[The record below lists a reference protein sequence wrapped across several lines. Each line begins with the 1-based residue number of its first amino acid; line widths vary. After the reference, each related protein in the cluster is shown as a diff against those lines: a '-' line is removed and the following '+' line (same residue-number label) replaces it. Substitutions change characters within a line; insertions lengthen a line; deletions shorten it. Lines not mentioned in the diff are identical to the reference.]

1 MALKIIRNDIT
12 KMQVDAI
19 VNTANENP
27 IVGDGCDTAVYNAAG
42 KENLLALRKQIG
54 HINEGDA
61 AITPGLALPAKY
73 IIHAVSPLY
82 IEDDAEVEG
91 RLRNCYRNSFKLAL
105 GNDIHSIAFPL
116 IATGSYGY
124 PKEEGMRVAVDEIN
138 GFLLQHDM
146 EVYLVVFSGETAELA
161 RRIDPELKTY
171 IDENYLKRCVEDEY
185 AYSSESVKPR
195 WHEAKSSA
203 KAMEP
208 EFIEEDGCFEAA
220 PQVLGSPIAQ
230 KSVCMDAAIS
240 KEFDEEEDGK
250 SLSEHIKHVS
260 DTFSEYLMYLI
271 ESKGLKN
278 ADVYKKS
285 LVDKKIFS
293 KIKNDAEYKPS
304 KLTALCLC
312 IGAQLN
318 IDQAKDLL
326 ARAGYALSPANKTDI
341 IFSYFIENGIY
352 DIIELDIQLEEYG
365 EKCIIS

>member
-27 IVGDGCDTAVYNAAG
+27 VVGDGCDTAVYNAAG
-42 KENLLALRKQIG
+42 RENLLALRKQIG
-54 HINEGDA
+54 HIDEGNV
-61 AITPGLALPAKY
+61 AITPGLDLPAKY

-105 GNDIHSIAFPL
+105 ENDIHSIAFPL

-124 PKEEGMRVAVDEIN
+124 PKEEGMRIAVDEIH

-185 AYSSESVKPR
+185 AFSSESVKPH
-195 WHEAKSSA
+195 WHAMKSEADTVL
-203 KAMEP
+203 AMPNVRALPPDEV
-208 EFIEEDGCFEAA
+208 FFEARLT
-220 PQVLGSPIAQ
+220 P
-230 KSVCMDAAIS
+230 CMDAAMP

-250 SLSEHIKHVS
+250 SLSEHIRHVS

-271 ESKGLKN
+271 ESRGLKN

-293 KIKNDAEYKPS
+293 KIKNDADYKPS

-318 IDQAKDLL
+318 MDQARDLL
-326 ARAGYALSPANKTDI
+326 ARAGYAFSPSSKTDI